1 MAAVHNYYGKRA
13 RISLRE
19 NRRKTN
25 STGNKQEEIHMF
37 EGYRETTFMD
47 ALNTWDAL
55 NKKVRCI
62 YRNHTHIFD
71 IDTDWRADFKVHA
84 GMILEGHW
92 YIEI

>member
-1 MAAVHNYYGKRA
+1 
-13 RISLRE
+13 
-19 NRRKTN
+19 
-25 STGNKQEEIHMF
+25 
-37 EGYRETTFMD
+37 MD

-71 IDTDWRADFKVHA
+71 IDTDWRGDFKVDA